1 MFNDYSTDNNYR
13 APSALAVAARAYEM
27 EKQWRLEYDLE
38 RARLLTAQ
46 ERAGARGTGGAGA
59 IHQPWYSAAQQWL
72 QQWLKE
78 KVLYRGLAAGRP
90 IAAGKSR

>member
-13 APSALAVAARAYEM
+13 APSALAVAARAHKM

-38 RARLLTAQ
+38 RARLLAAQ
-46 ERAGARGTGGAGA
+46 ERVGASGTGGAGT
-59 IHQPWYSAAQQWL
+59 IHQSWNSAA

-78 KVLYRGLAAGRP
+78 KVLYRGLAAERP